1 MPLGTFSEDDLFSL
15 VSGFILLE
23 SAGLGLRAPAF
34 EACFGAVLMGSG
46 LGFCDFSLGV
56 SGFFEDITGSE
67 ALGCWGFVFGA
78 SGTFV
83 GFCCTGI

>member
-1 MPLGTFSEDDLFSL
+1 MPLGAFSGDDFFSL
-15 VSGFILLE
+15 VSDFILSE
-23 SAGLGLRAPAF
+23 SAGLGLRAPAL

-56 SGFFEDITGSE
+56 SSFFEDITGSE